1 MREVEK
7 GPGPAEAAGGPDDFA
22 GLTFQDATAAFQR
35 RLLDAALQ
43 RHTGNLAAA
52 AEALGMT
59 RHALRHHM
67 IKLGLR

>member
-7 GPGPAEAAGGPDDFA
+7 GPGPAATAGGPDDFA
-22 GLTFQDATAAFQR
+22 GLGFQDATAAFQA
-35 RLLDAALQ
+35 RLLEGALR
-43 RHTGNLAAA
+43 RHGGNLAAA